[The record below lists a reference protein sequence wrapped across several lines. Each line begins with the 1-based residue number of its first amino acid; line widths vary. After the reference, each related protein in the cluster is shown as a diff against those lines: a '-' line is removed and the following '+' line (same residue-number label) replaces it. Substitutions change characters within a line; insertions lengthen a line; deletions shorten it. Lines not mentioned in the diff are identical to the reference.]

1 MEEKKWL
8 WYVILHVSDGFE
20 EMRFRK
26 KGSLKITVIIVLM
39 FFFGNIISDRLY
51 GLQFSMPD
59 ERTFS
64 IIPYVT
70 SSVVIFL
77 AWTVGNSAVSTLLD
91 GEGTARNTA
100 IYSAYALVPY
110 VVQLYVNTL
119 LSHVLTRD
127 ELIFMQIIRLTGISW
142 TILLLFSAVRAVHQY
157 TFIRTVISIVLTLFC
172 MAVMLFLLILLMS
185 LIQQM
190 WLFVSSVCTEI
201 IYRLRG

>member
-1 MEEKKWL
+1 MNEKKWL
-8 WYVILHVSDGFE
+8 WYVIFHVPDGFGE
-20 EMRFRK
+20 LRYRK
-26 KGSLKITVIIVLM
+26 KGSLKIAVIIVMM
-39 FFFGNIISDRLY
+39 FFFGNIASDRLS

-64 IIPYVT
+64 IVPYITSGIVT
-70 SSVVIFL
+70 FL

-110 VVQLYVNTL
+110 VAQQYINTL

-127 ELIFMQIIRLTGISW
+127 EQTFMQLIRLTGISW
-142 TILLLFSAVRAVHQY
+142 TVLLLFTAVRTVHQY
-157 TFIRTVISIVLTLFC
+157 TFIQTVISIVLTVFF
-172 MAVMLFLLILLMS
+172 MAVMLFLLILFMS

-190 WLFVSSVCTEI
+190 WLFASSVCTEI
-201 IYRLRG
+201 IYRLRN